1 MRLIFITILFIFSG
15 ITSNAGTGK
24 YIVVKDLSNEWQVYD
39 KYYQSYIPLLDK
51 KMPIQSGGVF
61 LQKNID
67 PEYYISFYSTR
78 GLSLFVDNKL
88 IYKHPTDNQPF
99 RARIPVQ
106 NVSRFQSQDLY
117 LLLFYN
123 GTSNLYID
131 SLGLEMQLPSK
142 YQAAKDNWT
151 QVSLLRGNIYHR
163 NVFIFSILLFC
174 TVLVF
179 YKFIFMKGRTLINIG
194 LDRNT
199 ELLLLDR
206 SGMMSITL
214 IVINSLLYMII
225 YYVLLQGETI
235 YFNFPFKFPFSTNTG
250 SYIYY
255 LFSTFAL
262 MQVLKTIYI
271 KVINELTFPSGVSPL
286 QNYLLLNY
294 LFQAGLLILPLL
306 LLSIA
311 LFPLSYI
318 QEAAKY
324 ATLFFFIIL
333 VIISVL
339 TSYMIYSRSELR
351 NIYLFS
357 YICTAEIVPL
367 IIAYRFLLG

>member
-1 MRLIFITILFIFSG
+1 MRFILITIMFIFCMK
-15 ITSNAGTGK
+15 SNAEVGK
-24 YIVVKDLSNEWQVYD
+24 YIVVKDLSNDWQVYD

-51 KMPIQSGGVF
+51 KIPIQSGGVF

-67 PEYYISFYSTR
+67 SEYYLSFYSTR
-78 GLSLFVDNKL
+78 GLTLFIENKL
-88 IYKHPTDNQPF
+88 IYKHSTDKPSF
-99 RARIPVQ
+99 RARIPIQ
-106 NVSRFQSQDLY
+106 SISKFQSQDQY

-123 GTSNLYID
+123 VTSSLYID
-131 SLGLEMQLPSK
+131 SLSLQMQLPAQ
-142 YQAAKDNWT
+142 YQEVKGSWT
-151 QVSLLRGNIYHR
+151 QISLLRANTHHR

-179 YKFIFMKGRTLINIG
+179 YKFVFMKGRTLINIG

-225 YYVLLQGETI
+225 YYVLLRGEVI
-235 YFNFPFKFPFSTNTG
+235 YFNFPFKFPFSSNVG

-255 LFSTFAL
+255 LFFTFAL
-262 MQVLKTIYI
+262 MQILKIIYI
-271 KVINELTFPSGVSPL
+271 KIINELTFPSGVSPL

-294 LFQAGLLILPLL
+294 LFQAGLFILPAL

-318 QEAAKY
+318 QEAARY

>member
-1 MRLIFITILFIFSG
+1 MRFVFIAVVFSFFLKSQAES
-15 ITSNAGTGK
+15 TK
-24 YIVVKDLSNEWQVYD
+24 YIVVKDLSNSWQVYD

-51 KMPIQSGGVF
+51 SLSIQSAGVF
-61 LQKNID
+61 LQKNTSV
-67 PEYYISFYSTR
+67 EYFLSFYSTK
-78 GLSLFVDNKL
+78 GLTLFVENKL
-88 IYKHPTDNQPF
+88 LYKHATGKPSF
-99 RARIPVQ
+99 RMRIPIQ
-106 NVSRFQSQDLY
+106 EIGKYQYQDQY
-117 LLLFYN
+117 LVLFYN
-123 GTSNLYID
+123 NTSQLYID
-131 SLGLEMQLPSK
+131 SLNIQSALPLR
-142 YQAAKDNWT
+142 YQ
-151 QVSLLRGNIYHR
+151 QVKEDWAQTSLLRTNIYDR

-174 TVLVF
+174 SILVF
-179 YKFIFMKGRTLINIG
+179 YKFIFMKGRSLINVG

-214 IVINSLLYMII
+214 IIINSLLYMII
-225 YYVLLQGETI
+225 FYVLLRGGTL
-235 YFNFPFKFPFSTNTG
+235 YFNFPFKFPFSSNIE

-255 LFSTFAL
+255 LFFTFGL
-262 MQVLKTIYI
+262 MQILKIIYI

-294 LFQAGLLILPLL
+294 LFQAGLIILPALL
-306 LLSIA
+306 FTNALL
-311 LFPLSYI
+311 PLSYV
-318 QEAAKY
+318 EFATSY

>member
-1 MRLIFITILFIFSG
+1 MRFILITIMFIFCMK
-15 ITSNAGTGK
+15 SNAEIGK
-24 YIVVKDLSNEWQVYD
+24 YIVVKDLSNDWQVYD

-51 KMPIQSGGVF
+51 KIPIQSGGVF
-61 LQKNID
+61 LQKNIGS
-67 PEYYISFYSTR
+67 EYYLSFYSTR
-78 GLSLFVDNKL
+78 GLTLFIENKL
-88 IYKHPTDNQPF
+88 IYKHATNKPSF
-99 RARIPVQ
+99 RVRIPIQ
-106 NVSRFQSQDLY
+106 SISKFQSQDQY

-123 GTSNLYID
+123 VTSSLYID
-131 SLGLEMQLPSK
+131 SLNLQMQLPAK
-142 YQAAKDNWT
+142 YQETRDNWT
-151 QVSLLRGNIYHR
+151 QVSLLRANVQHR

-179 YKFIFMKGRTLINIG
+179 YKFVFMKGRTLINIG

-225 YYVLLQGETI
+225 YYVLLGDEVI
-235 YFNFPFKFPFSTNTG
+235 YFNFPFKFPFSSDPG
-250 SYIYY
+250 LYIYY

-262 MQVLKTIYI
+262 MQVLKIFYI
-271 KVINELTFPSGVSPL
+271 KIINELTFPSGVSPL

-294 LFQAGLLILPLL
+294 LFQAGLFILPLL
-306 LLSIA
+306 LFSIA
-311 LFPLSYI
+311 LLPYSYI
-318 QEAAKY
+318 QEVAKY

>member
-1 MRLIFITILFIFSG
+1 MRFIFITIILFFC
-15 ITSNAGTGK
+15 TKSNAETGK
-24 YIVVKDLSNEWQVYD
+24 YIVAKDLSNDWQIYD

-51 KMPIQSGGVF
+51 NVAIQSGGVF
-61 LQKNID
+61 LQNNIGA
-67 PEYYISFYSTR
+67 EYYISFYSTR
-78 GLSLFVDNKL
+78 GLALFVANKL
-88 IYKHPTDNQPF
+88 IYKHGTNKTPF
-99 RARIPVQ
+99 RARIPIQ
-106 NVSRFQSQDLY
+106 TISKFQSQDQY
-117 LLLFYN
+117 LLLFHN
-123 GTSNLYID
+123 AISNLYID
-131 SLGLEMQLPSK
+131 SLSLQIQLPNK
-142 YQAAKDNWT
+142 YQETKDDWA
-151 QVSLLRGNIYHR
+151 QVSLLRANIYQR
-163 NVFIFSILLFC
+163 NVFIFSILIFC
-174 TVLVF
+174 AILVF
-179 YKFIFMKGRTLINIG
+179 YKFVFMKGRTLINIG

-225 YYVLLQGETI
+225 YYVLLRNDVI
-235 YFNFPFKFPFSTNTG
+235 YFNFPFKFPFSSNVG
-250 SYIYY
+250 IYIYY
-255 LFSTFAL
+255 LFFTFAL
-262 MQVLKTIYI
+262 MQILKTVYI

-294 LFQAGLLILPLL
+294 LFQAGLFILPTLL
-306 LLSIA
+306 FSIA
-311 LFPLSYI
+311 LLPLSYI
-318 QEAAKY
+318 QEASKY

-333 VIISVL
+333 VIISLL

>member
-1 MRLIFITILFIFSG
+1 MRFIFISIILTCFCIK
-15 ITSNAGTGK
+15 SNGEAGK

-51 KMPIQSGGVF
+51 KIPIQSAGVF
-61 LQKNID
+61 LQKNIGS
-67 PEYYISFYSTR
+67 EYYISFYSTR
-78 GLSLFVDNKL
+78 GLTLFVENKL
-88 IYKHPTDNQPF
+88 IYKHPSNEPSF
-99 RARIPVQ
+99 RARIPIQ
-106 NVSRFQSQDLY
+106 NINRFQSQDQY
-117 LLLFYN
+117 LLVFYN
-123 GTSNLYID
+123 VTSKLYID
-131 SLGLEMQLPSK
+131 SLSLQMQLPDK
-142 YQAAKDNWT
+142 YQEAKGNWA
-151 QVSLLRGNIYHR
+151 QISLLRSNIYHR

-174 TVLVF
+174 TILVF

-225 YYVLLQGETI
+225 FYILLRDETI
-235 YFNFPFKFPFSTNTG
+235 YFNFPFKFPFSSNTG

-255 LFSTFAL
+255 LFFTFTL
-262 MQVLKTIYI
+262 MQILKIIYI

-294 LFQAGLLILPLL
+294 LFQAGLFILPVLL
-306 LLSIA
+306 FSIA
-311 LFPLSYI
+311 LLPLTYI
-318 QEAAKY
+318 QEVAKY
-324 ATLFFFIIL
+324 ATLFFFMIL